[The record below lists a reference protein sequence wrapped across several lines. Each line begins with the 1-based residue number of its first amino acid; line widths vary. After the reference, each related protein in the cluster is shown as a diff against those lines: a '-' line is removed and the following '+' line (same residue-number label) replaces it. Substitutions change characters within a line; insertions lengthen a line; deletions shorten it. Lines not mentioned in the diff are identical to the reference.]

1 MKLQICIL
9 RLLSDWSLFFDSWSV
24 VVMMEPFWR
33 PFLSDI
39 MKVFPQP
46 FPHLYSGGC
55 GVGVGSSAGRGVC
68 SAGTIFTRRRQ
79 WKRDGK
85 KIGKSAS
92 FGVEACIR
100 FTGEI
105 ACVLT
110 HTVLLWQ
117 ETSSAMATTWQR
129 SVKLHFKI
137 NLSIFI
143 EQLLYGHSIGCS

>member
-1 MKLQICIL
+1 MKLQICTL

-39 MKVFPQP
+39 MKVLPQP
-46 FPHLYSGGC
+46 FPHLYFHGY
-55 GVGVGSSAGRGVC
+55 GVGVGSRAGQGVC
-68 SAGTIFTRRRQ
+68 SAGAIFTRRRQ
-79 WKRDGK
+79 WRRDGK
-85 KIGKSAS
+85 KFGKLAS
-92 FGVEACIR
+92 FWVETCIR

-110 HTVLLWQ
+110 HTVLLRS
-117 ETSSAMATTWQR
+117 ETSSTIATTWQR

-143 EQLLYGHSIGCS
+143 EQLLNGHSIDCT